1 MTITLIDHPTQLHP
15 TAPLEAPRLESA
27 PAGEPLDCVD
37 YDPDPVVVAVQRQ
50 AAASCAATRET
61 GSPVLGSTNPVA
73 EPYDTQRWL
82 FAERARYLR
91 EGTCD
96 PYAQLMLMRAGLLT
110 PR

>member
-1 MTITLIDHPTQLHP
+1 MTITLIDHPARLHP
-15 TAPLEAPRLESA
+15 QLPLEAPRLESA
-27 PAGEPLDCVD
+27 PASEPVDCVE
-37 YDPDPVVVAVQRQ
+37 YDTDPVVVAVQRQ
-50 AAASCAATRET
+50 AAASRAATLQAAPQ
-61 GSPVLGSTNPVA
+61 GMGSTN
-73 EPYDTQRWL
+73 ESSDPYDTQQWL